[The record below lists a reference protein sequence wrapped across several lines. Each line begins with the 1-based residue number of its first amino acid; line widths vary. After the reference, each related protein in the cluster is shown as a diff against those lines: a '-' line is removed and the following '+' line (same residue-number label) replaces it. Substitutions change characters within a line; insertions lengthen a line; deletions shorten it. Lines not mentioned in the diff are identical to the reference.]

1 MRGAI
6 KVACLAVAA
15 LSWLGGNAHAG
26 PLFGNA
32 FGMPAYTGSHLL
44 FGASGG
50 FTANVTGD
58 FSVFAPGPAFQNFLN
73 ATDPNNLDLDPLNNH
88 LDPSGGTRFVY
99 AYQLL
104 NVFATTTPFVNFT
117 VGIDTGDPVLNVGS
131 FASYGGKN
139 PTSTSLPGTSVRWN
153 WAGSGN
159 TIGNGSSSSLLF
171 FTSIRAPELDD
182 SQGLAGISA
191 KSASQQGGI
200 SDTPS
205 PGPVVPEPG
214 TLVLASVGFALLT
227 FSRFARRR
235 TLVR

>member
-6 KVACLAVAA
+6 KVACLAAA
-15 LSWLGGNAHAG
+15 TLSWLVSNAHAG

-32 FGMPAYTGSHLL
+32 FGMPAYTGSHLMSGVS
-44 FGASGG
+44 GAI
-50 FTANVTGD
+50 TANVTGD

-73 ATDPNNLDLDPLNNH
+73 ATDPNNLDVNPLNNNF
-88 LDPSGGTRFVY
+88 DPSGGTRYVY

-104 NVFATTTPFVNFT
+104 NVFATTSFFTNFT

-139 PTSTSLPGTSVRWN
+139 PNSTSLPGSSVRWN
-153 WAGSGN
+153 WTGAN
-159 TIGNGSSSSLLF
+159 TLNNGSSSSLLF
-171 FTSIRAPELDD
+171 FTSTRAPEMDD
-182 SQGLAGISA
+182 SQALAGVSA

-214 TLVLASVGFALLT
+214 TLALACVGFALLT
-227 FSRFARRR
+227 FSKFARRR